1 MFYTKCYRVR
11 LQCDGDA
18 GGKKGQGGIGLVVR
32 KSISR
37 AEVRS
42 TNFVSDR
49 LLKIT
54 LTRCWICT
62 NRHSSRWE
70 DNTFWTFLDWLV
82 KGVLEHEQ
90 QLFVL
95 MDANARTGRKGGGRL
110 VSVERKVLGA
120 YGRDTLNGNGD
131 RLLSIT
137 NNHGLA
143 LLKSFFSTAK
153 KAISHYVR
161 RRGKQKND
169 YIFTRQRGRNVVQD
183 ITVHL
188 QLPFLPIS
196 DHNIHRQSIYVKLLG
211 RFTRNRLVKRAR
223 RPPPVSIADG

>member
-1 MFYTKCYRVR
+1 M
-11 LQCDGDA
+11 
-18 GGKKGQGGIGLVVR
+18 
-32 KSISR
+32 
-37 AEVRS
+37 
-42 TNFVSDR
+42 
-49 LLKIT
+49 
-54 LTRCWICT
+54 
-62 NRHSSRWE
+62 
-70 DNTFWTFLDWLV
+70 

-95 MDANARTGRKGGGRL
+95 MDANARTGRKGGGGL

-143 LLKSFFSTAK
+143 LFKSFFSTAK

-183 ITVHL
+183 VTVHL
-188 QLPFLPIS
+188 QSPFLPIS
-196 DHNIHRQSIYVKLLG
+196 DHNIHRQSICKTVWSFYSQPTGEEGKETA
-211 RFTRNRLVKRAR
+211 TRIYRRRLINYPHLRQEVASVFGNHFGAV
-223 RPPPVSIADG
+223 PPSR